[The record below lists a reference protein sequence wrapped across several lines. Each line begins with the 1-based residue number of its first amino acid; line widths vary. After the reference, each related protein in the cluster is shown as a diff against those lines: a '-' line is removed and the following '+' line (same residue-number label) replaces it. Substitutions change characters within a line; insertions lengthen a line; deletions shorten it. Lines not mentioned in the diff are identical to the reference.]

1 MLADG
6 LSNISSYVLSGILGT
21 QGGWGETYIWGRPG
35 EVGGEEIHLG
45 EEEEEE
51 ERHTTEEEGGRRG

>member
-21 QGGWGETYIWGRPG
+21 RGGGETYIWGRQG

-45 EEEEEE
+45 EEEEE
-51 ERHTTEEEGGRRG
+51 RHTTEGEGGRRR